1 MITHRLTSA
10 QITALAVAW
19 SEETPLPPDTDLTP
33 FSRGISLGTFIIL
46 FGHNDS
52 ANALEF
58 YQWIESTYSCTVCAG
73 PSQSHADLIFADEKH
88 ATAFLLRWA

>member
-1 MITHRLTSA
+1 MITLQLTAA
-10 QITALAVAW
+10 QITALAAAW
-19 SEETPLPPDTDLTP
+19 SDVTPLPAGTEVTKK
-33 FSRGISLGTFIIL
+33 SRGVSLATYIIL

-52 ANALEF
+52 EHALGF